1 MINVGLIGFGLSGRY
16 LQAPFFQ
23 TNQNFNLKKI
33 VTSQQIPQNLFP
45 NTSRADSYEELLED
59 ESLNLISICSPS
71 DTHYEYAKKCLSA
84 RKNILIEKPITA
96 HKHEAEELFRL
107 AEAMNLRIFVFQN
120 RRFDSDF
127 MTVKSVIE
135 SGVLGEILAY
145 EAHFDRFKP
154 VLNAKKWKERIA
166 PANGIL
172 YDLGSHLIDQSIYLF
187 GNPEKISGEVFTQR
201 AHSEIDDA
209 FDLKLDYGKL
219 KVSLKSS
226 LMVKDQGPKYIVH
239 GTLGSFT
246 KYGIDIQ
253 EDHLVAGLW
262 PNQAG
267 FGFEPKEMDGTIK
280 TSIKG
285 LELKGKIE
293 TFGGNWNLLFDNIAD
308 VILQNAESI
317 IKPSQIIEQITIIDT
332 IKKKKA
338 EN

>member
-16 LQAPFFQ
+16 LQAPFFE

-33 VTSQQIPQNLFP
+33 VTSQQVPQNLFP
-45 NTSRADSYEELLED
+45 NTTRASCYEELLD
-59 ESLNLISICSPS
+59 DKSLSLISICSPS
-71 DTHYEYAKKCLSA
+71 DTHYSYAKKCLLA
-84 RKNILIEKPITA
+84 GKNILIEKPITA
-96 HKHEAEELFRL
+96 HKQEALELFTL
-107 AEAMNLRIFVFQN
+107 ADAMNLKIFVFQN

-127 MTVKSVIE
+127 LTVKSVIE
-135 SGVLGEILAY
+135 SGVLGEILYY

-154 VLNAKKWKERIA
+154 VLNAKKWKEIIA

-187 GNPEKISGEVFTQR
+187 GNPGKVSGEVFTQR
-201 AHSEIDDA
+201 ENSEIDDA

-219 KVSLKSS
+219 KVSLKAS
-226 LMVKDQGPKYIVH
+226 LMVKNQGPKYVVH

-253 EDHLVAGLW
+253 EDNLVAGLW
-262 PNQAG
+262 PNQKG
-267 FGFEPKEMDGTIK
+267 YGFEPRDMDGTIK
-280 TSIKG
+280 TSLQG
-285 LELKGKIE
+285 LELQGKIE
-293 TFGGNWNLLFDNIAD
+293 TYCGNWNLLFENIAQ

-317 IKPSQIIEQITIIDT
+317 VNPAQIIEQLSIIES
-332 IKKKKA
+332 IKKA